1 MDIAIKIMD
10 GGKNKMS
17 EEKKEFSLTEINR
30 APTPM
35 VDMAKKHLPVIT
47 TPDTVKAGEP
57 FEVKI
62 KVGGI
67 DGVEH
72 PNMLGHWI
80 NYVQLFAGDIPIVKV
95 EFAPVVT
102 DKYETTVK
110 LTLEKTTALKA
121 QEYCNLHGIWE
132 SAPKE
137 VKVQ

>member
-1 MDIAIKIMD
+1 
-10 GGKNKMS
+10 MS

-30 APTPM
+30 ASYPLNDM
-35 VDMAKKHLPVIT
+35 VRKHLPIIT
-47 TPDTVKAGEP
+47 TPGDVKKGKP

-80 NYVQLFAGDIPIVKV
+80 NYVELFAGEIPIAKV

-102 DKYETTVK
+102 EQYEVTIK
-110 LTLEKTTALKA
+110 LVLEEKAMLKA
-121 QEYCNLHGIWE
+121 FAFCNLHGLWE
-132 SAPKE
+132 SE
-137 VKVQ
+137 QEDVIVY